1 MTATTAERI
10 ATKFGGLVPGKGTFG
25 VAADTLLLKGT
36 IVTADAD
43 GLADVPTAGQDAL
56 GVAKASFDN
65 RTSAASGGAA
75 SALEAEVEYGVF
87 TFLYSGTA
95 PEPGQVLFVVDNQ
108 TVSVDSSGGTRG
120 IAGFCTEPP
129 RDGQVAL
136 WMGPHV
142 SGEIQVGA
150 AVAAIADKAAAD
162 DLLLSAHEVIV
173 PLGSFSLAAG
183 TPLPA
188 FADGTATGFNL
199 ADSEAFGIRINPS
212 GDVALAPIW
221 ASCKLPDDLDA
232 AQAVTLHVRAAR
244 IGSSDTTV
252 VLTPHVFGNTVGVA
266 YDAGADLVSGNT
278 GAIAGATK
286 VVADVTKTITGATAG
301 QNLSIS
307 LVPSSALDADDL
319 LILAVYIACHRDLS

>member
-25 VAADTLLLKGT
+25 IAANTLLLKKT
-36 IVTADAD
+36 IVTADSNGRA
-43 GLADVPTAGQDAL
+43 AVPANGQDAL
-56 GVAKASFDN
+56 GVAKATFDN
-65 RTSAASGGAA
+65 RTGSAAGGLADD
-75 SALEAEVEYGVF
+75 LDAEVEYGVF
-87 TFLYSGTA
+87 SFLSSGTD
-95 PEPGQVLFVVDNQ
+95 PEPGEVLFVVDNQ
-108 TVSVDSSGGTRG
+108 TVSTDSNGGLRG
-120 IAGFCTEPP
+120 VAGFCTEPP
-129 RDGQVAL
+129 RDGQVMVY
-136 WMGPHV
+136 MGPHV

-150 AVAAIADKAAAD
+150 AVSAIANKAAAD
-162 DLLLSAHEVIV
+162 DLLLSAHEVPV
-173 PLGSFSLAAG
+173 SLGSFASAAG
-183 TPLPA
+183 VPLPA
-188 FADGTATGFNL
+188 FADGSANGFNL

-278 GAIAGATK
+278 GAISGATK

-307 LVPSSALDADDL
+307 LVPSAALDADDL
-319 LILAVYIACHRDLS
+319 LILAVYITCHRDLS